1 MVVVEARTQRV
12 RASFYA
18 YDALFGGGVRVTTV
32 QDINND
38 SVNDIATCPGP
49 GAGPNIVRFDGAKA
63 LLNQVVVLD
72 SIFAWSVNNPF
83 ANYYGGAFVG

>member
-1 MVVVEARTQRV
+1 MTSMVTVSPGSSPAP
-12 RASFYA
+12 
-18 YDALFGGGVRVTTV
+18 ALPHT
-32 QDINND
+32 
-38 SVNDIATCPGP
+38 
-49 GAGPNIVRFDGAKA
+49 NIVRFDGTKA